1 MIRQTSFFEKVEKIK
16 KVYRLLIFAGTIVLL
31 GGIFAFMVYFP
42 KTEQIDRVSGEISRL
57 DKEIS
62 QAKRTVKTL
71 AKFEADFAKVEA
83 EFQEALMLLPNA
95 REIPSL
101 LKTIT
106 DLGND
111 SNLEFRLFS
120 PKKEIARDFFIE
132 IPVSIQV
139 SGRYHDVAT
148 FFYKVGQM
156 KRIVNILDVSM
167 NPEKTLSTM
176 LNTKCTAITYRFK
189 GKTGAAKKKKTK

>member
-1 MIRQTSFFEKVEKIK
+1 MIRQSSFFEKVEKINRA
-16 KVYRLLIFAGTIVLL
+16 YRILIFAGTLMLL
-31 GGIFAFMVYFP
+31 VGIFAFMVYLP
-42 KTEQIDRVSGEISRL
+42 KTEQIDRISGEISRL
-57 DKEIS
+57 NKEIS
-62 QAKRTVKTL
+62 QARRTVKTL

-111 SNLEFRLFS
+111 SNLEFLLFT
-120 PKKEIARDFFIE
+120 PKREVPRGFFIE

-139 SGRYHDVAT
+139 SGSYHDVAT
-148 FFYKVGQM
+148 FFYKVGLM

-189 GKTGAAKKKKTK
+189 GNTGEAK